1 MVKKYKSRKTTKKLK
16 KIKYVKHKLKKVVN
30 SKKKKYKISP
40 KTNFPQKEPKN
51 NPKNAELSN
60 IFLDAQASVK
70 VLCCSCNKNI
80 TNQIKI
86 ILEPMTPNDKILQK
100 GLSFNALCI
109 ECFTLKTKFN
119 SKENVYYVGNEIT
132 LFDFK
137 FTHFI
142 ILNKMTENIF
152 TNDWTLA
159 DEIKLL
165 GAIEKLGL
173 ENWEEISKILNK
185 GKFECE
191 SHYYTF
197 YYKAKDDYFPST
209 EKINLN
215 NSSKNLLKENK
226 KEENKN
232 ILKIEENIGYIPFS
246 ENNKPNRSISKNI
259 IKKDDQGKNKPVNQN
274 MYDSLGYWEK
284 RKDFDIEFKNEAE
297 IQLSELEF
305 NKEDS
310 PAQIKINYKN
320 LKNYNNILDER
331 EERKKLVEE
340 KNLFDVRKQINF
352 DKKISNQDRE
362 IYQNVKS
369 NLKYLTREQFL
380 FFYESNV
387 LEKNIK
393 ARLNQLLFYKN
404 IGCKTY
410 DDIQKYLNEIK
421 KENIKK
427 KEQKDQKDDD
437 KMKLRTSTI
446 ISTNKLSELYN
457 KGKKQKK
464 DKKDFSKNSKN

>member
-1 MVKKYKSRKTTKKLK
+1 
-16 KIKYVKHKLKKVVN
+16 
-30 SKKKKYKISP
+30 
-40 KTNFPQKEPKN
+40 
-51 NPKNAELSN
+51 
-60 IFLDAQASVK
+60 
-70 VLCCSCNKNI
+70 
-80 TNQIKI
+80 
-86 ILEPMTPNDKILQK
+86 
-100 GLSFNALCI
+100 
-109 ECFTLKTKFN
+109 
-119 SKENVYYVGNEIT
+119 
-132 LFDFK
+132 
-137 FTHFI
+137 
-142 ILNKMTENIF
+142 MTENIF

-197 YYKAKDDYFPST
+197 YYKAKDDYLPSDK
-209 EKINLN
+209 KINTN

-259 IKKDDQGKNKPVNQN
+259 IKKDEQGKNKPINQN

-305 NKEDS
+305 NNEDT
-310 PAQIKINYKN
+310 PAQIRINYKN

-331 EERKKLVEE
+331 EERKRIVEE
-340 KNLFDVRKQINF
+340 KNLYDVRKQINF

-362 IYQNVKS
+362 IYQNVKTS
-369 NLKYLTREQFL
+369 LKYLTREQFL
-380 FFYESNV
+380 FLYESNV

-393 ARLNQLLFYKN
+393 ARLNQLLFYKK

-427 KEQKDQKDDD
+427 KEQKEQKEDD

-464 DKKDFSKNSKN
+464 EKKDNSKNSKN